1 MPQNLARF
9 TVPSYGCGSV
19 AGATEHE
26 KEGIRRGKELADAGR
41 KLAAEGG
48 AAAAG
53 FVEETTAA
61 FRSRKIAVDVA
72 ALKSK
77 KKGKKRKKA
86 PVSDD
91 DSDGDISAVAAAAA
105 ERAIMERAVEA
116 WREKWTREQ
125 QKHTHVCHIFCREYL
140 TPAPLCI
147 RFPLTTAR
155 PISFFQIDLA
165 EVSMSGI
172 ISL

>member
-1 MPQNLARF
+1 
-9 TVPSYGCGSV
+9 
-19 AGATEHE
+19 
-26 KEGIRRGKELADAGR
+26 
-41 KLAAEGG
+41 
-48 AAAAG
+48 
-53 FVEETTAA
+53 VEETTAA

-91 DSDGDISAVAAAAA
+91 DSDGDISAAAAAAANAAA
-105 ERAIMERAVEA
+105 ERAKMERAVEA

-140 TPAPLCI
+140 TPAPLCMC
-147 RFPLTTAR
+147 FPLTTAR